1 MAVLFSAVTLTVGK
15 NQVEFLAAGIP
26 RAADDL
32 EGWAAFEDFMD
43 ELDAEQ
49 EVGVHVEAYLYGEG
63 ETVRATPEEVAYFTM
78 RADADEEFLH
88 DHCDNMRNGQTIIEH
103 READI
108 IRYIFDEYIKG
119 ASLKTLAEELT
130 ARRVPYTEKTEVWD
144 KARIARIID
153 NAKYTGSETYDPIVD
168 EDTFEEAAAAKE
180 ARQRNQIV
188 SECEGIALMRDRI
201 RCGQCGAPM
210 ARRICSKRKVKESW
224 TCSND
229 ICGCRVRISDTDLLV
244 KVTLILNR
252 IIENADLMAP
262 KPKMGFKESL
272 AVQRLQNEID
282 NEFTEEQPSEQ
293 LIVSR
298 ICEIASQLYKETNAR
313 EQITARI
320 AQKRVMLMNPQ
331 TEFNSAYFTDLVES
345 VILEAPARVSLL
357 TKTAVQISEGEPDH
371 GSQENTEEDSNT
383 D

>member
-1 MAVLFSAVTLTVGK
+1 MKKTRF
-15 NQVEFLAAGIP
+15 IP
-26 RAADDL
+26 
-32 EGWAAFEDFMD
+32 
-43 ELDAEQ
+43 
-49 EVGVHVEAYLYGEG
+49 YGY
-63 ETVRATPEEVAYFTM
+63 T
-78 RADADEEFLH
+78 
-88 DHCDNMRNGQTIIEH
+88 MRNGRTIIEH

-153 NAKYTGSETYDPIVD
+153 NTRYTGSETYDPIID

-210 ARRICSKRKVKESW
+210 VRRICSKRKVKESW

-262 KPKMGFKESL
+262 KPKMRFKESL
-272 AVQRLQNEID
+272 AVQRLQNRMLKIVSESVENGIDAEENEDEFKRISDQIKQLNRRIEAIRKTEGSNEEWKKRLNRIQAAINQREAHCNTYDDAIVRQMIECVKAHEGGRLTVIFGGGYEI
-282 NEFTEEQPSEQ
+282 EEQ
-293 LIVSR
+293 I
-298 ICEIASQLYKETNAR
+298 
-313 EQITARI
+313 
-320 AQKRVMLMNPQ
+320 
-331 TEFNSAYFTDLVES
+331 
-345 VILEAPARVSLL
+345 
-357 TKTAVQISEGEPDH
+357 
-371 GSQENTEEDSNT
+371 
-383 D
+383 

>member
-1 MAVLFSAVTLTVGK
+1 M
-15 NQVEFLAAGIP
+15 
-26 RAADDL
+26 
-32 EGWAAFEDFMD
+32 
-43 ELDAEQ
+43 
-49 EVGVHVEAYLYGEG
+49 
-63 ETVRATPEEVAYFTM
+63 
-78 RADADEEFLH
+78 
-88 DHCDNMRNGQTIIEH
+88 
-103 READI
+103 
-108 IRYIFDEYIKG
+108 
-119 ASLKTLAEELT
+119 
-130 ARRVPYTEKTEVWD
+130 
-144 KARIARIID
+144 
-153 NAKYTGSETYDPIVD
+153 
-168 EDTFEEAAAAKE
+168 
-180 ARQRNQIV
+180 
-188 SECEGIALMRDRI
+188 
-201 RCGQCGAPM
+201 
-210 ARRICSKRKVKESW
+210 
-224 TCSND
+224 
-229 ICGCRVRISDTDLLV
+229 RISDTDLLV

>member
-1 MAVLFSAVTLTVGK
+1 MKKTRF
-15 NQVEFLAAGIP
+15 IP
-26 RAADDL
+26 
-32 EGWAAFEDFMD
+32 
-43 ELDAEQ
+43 
-49 EVGVHVEAYLYGEG
+49 YG
-63 ETVRATPEEVAYFTM
+63 YI
-78 RADADEEFLH
+78 
-88 DHCDNMRNGQTIIEH
+88 MRNGQTIIEH

-153 NAKYTGSETYDPIVD
+153 NTKYTGSETYEPIID

-210 ARRICSKRKVKESW
+210 VRRICSKRKVKESW

-262 KPKMGFKESL
+262 KPKMRFKESL

-282 NEFTEEQPSEQ
+282 NKFTEEQPSEKF
-293 LIVSR
+293 IVSR

-313 EQITARI
+313 EQIAARI

>member
-1 MAVLFSAVTLTVGK
+1 MAQGKLISPISRKAYERTKVAAYCRVSSNSADQLNSYAAQIQAYTKLIKSNAAWELVEIFADEGLSGMK
-15 NQVEFLAAGIP
+15 AGNRVEFQRMIG
-26 RAADDL
+26 
-32 EGWAAFEDFMD
+32 M
-43 ELDAEQ
+43 
-49 EVGVHVEAYLYGEG
+49 
-63 ETVRATPEEVAYFTM
+63 
-78 RADADEEFLH
+78 
-88 DHCDNMRNGQTIIEH
+88 CEH
-103 READI
+103 
-108 IRYIFDEYIKG
+108 
-119 ASLKTLAEELT
+119 
-130 ARRVPYTEKTEVWD
+130 
-144 KARIARIID
+144 
-153 NAKYTGSETYDPIVD
+153 
-168 EDTFEEAAAAKE
+168 TFEEAAAAKE

-188 SECEGIALMRDRI
+188 SECEGIALMQDRI

-210 ARRICSKRKVKESW
+210 ARHICSKRKVKESW

-229 ICGCRVRISDTDLLV
+229 ICGCRVRIGDTDLLV

-262 KPKMGFKESL
+262 KPKMRFKESL

-282 NEFTEEQPSEQ
+282 NEFTEEQPSEK

-313 EQITARI
+313 EQIAARI

-345 VILEAPARVSLL
+345 VILEAPTRVSLL